1 MGFYW
6 NIMMYECKVEY
17 KGYFFSCFS
26 IFNERYFTF
35 ANLFKAFAPPP
46 RELNL
51 ATPTHAAGSDVCW
64 HFVWKP
70 LPSMPPPAP
79 LLVTF
84 RSRSDKIP
92 NQRAN
97 CLCVF
102 LRAGRGTVW

>member
-70 LPSMPPPAP
+70 LPSMPPPAL